1 VNWIHLAED
10 SNSDFVTHTY
20 SDLVVQ
26 VQMGAV
32 VFLLKISVVFVDMT
46 ESRRSVTLRKLQG
59 LSKNLW

>member
-10 SNSDFVTHTY
+10 RNSDFATHTY

-32 VFLLKISVVFVDMT
+32 VF
-46 ESRRSVTLRKLQG
+46 
-59 LSKNLW
+59 